1 MPSQRQTAR
10 TLLPATV
17 LGLLGTVNVAI
28 ADATFDVTAFIVGVG
43 GEGECTD
50 AAGETLGDWDFAPGD
65 ATSKFYH
72 SMDDAPIALQL
83 GVFDPIGAESQGRG
97 VFDAVRTDTTLSMLA
112 ACRTVARNGNG
123 PGHAKSYTAVHGE
136 FHIKIDEPSILHSEW
151 CHDTNGPGTWGQLRL
166 RKLVNGNF
174 QDFKSFDQLAPLGE
188 QCEIETVELEPG
200 HYQLWFNA
208 RSFIQT
214 NPGQIGDS
222 IMGVSV
228 TESHFEIVPAP
239 KPGDVNGD
247 GIVDGADLA
256 RVLGAWGTNA
266 AGADLNGDGTVNGAD
281 LAIVLANWG

>member
-1 MPSQRQTAR
+1 MPSQRRTAR
-10 TLLPATV
+10 TLLPAV
-17 LGLLGTVNVAI
+17 LLGFLGTGNAAI
-28 ADATFDVTAFIVGVG
+28 ADATFEVPAFIVGVG
-43 GEGECTD
+43 GSGECTD
-50 AAGETLGDWDFAPGD
+50 AVGELLGDWDFAPGD

-97 VFDAVRTDTTLSMLA
+97 VFDVVRTDTTLSMLA

-123 PGHAKSYTAVHGE
+123 AGHAKSYAIVHGE
-136 FHIKIDEPSILHSEW
+136 FHLKIDQPSIMHSEW
-151 CHDTNGPGTWGQLRL
+151 CHDTTGPGTWGQLRL
-166 RKLVNGNF
+166 RRFVNGAF

-188 QCEIETVELEPG
+188 QCEIETIELDPG
-200 HYQLWFNA
+200 HYQLWFTA
-208 RSFIQT
+208 RSLIQT
-214 NPGQIGDS
+214 NPGEIGDS
-222 IMGVSV
+222 VMGVSV
-228 TESHFEIVPAP
+228 TESHFEIVLAP